1 MEISTEEVEI
11 KSYEVPDPEPF
22 HYIAALRNEY
32 GWVFNSTHP
41 YTDKE
46 FLIQQIRTYWPNCK
60 EVRILKVRLPI
71 GR

>member
-22 HYIAALRNEY
+22 HYIAAIKNDF
-32 GWVFNSTHP
+32 GWSFTYNYPS
-41 YTDKE
+41 TDKE
-46 FLIQQIRTYWPNCK
+46 KLLEMIRTYWGACK

-71 GR
+71 G